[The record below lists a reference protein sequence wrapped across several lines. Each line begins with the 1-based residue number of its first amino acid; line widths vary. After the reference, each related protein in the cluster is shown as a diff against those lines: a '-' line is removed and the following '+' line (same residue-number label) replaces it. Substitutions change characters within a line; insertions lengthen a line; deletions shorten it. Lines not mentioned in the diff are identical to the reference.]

1 VHMTIYVAEING
13 RAVAAINAEG
23 NFIAEDWL
31 GGPAFHS
38 ELLRLRDEDGDPI
51 WDGEAEIH
59 VRAARSQ
66 EEQIWERKRAEAVTE
81 AQVDDD
87 EATVLVFLIP
97 MFDYGDLE
105 DTDD

>member
-1 VHMTIYVAEING
+1 MTIYVAEING
-13 RAVAAINAEG
+13 RAVAAINAES

-51 WDGEAEIH
+51 WNGEAEIH

-66 EEQIWERKRAEAVTE
+66 EEEIWERKRAEAV
-81 AQVDDD
+81 ADGQVDNE
-87 EATVLVFLIP
+87 EATVVLFLISV
-97 MFDYGDLE
+97 FDHGDSE